1 MNKLLSALFH
11 RTVIMGLFLLLQIA
25 VLVLF
30 VLGFREY
37 YIQFYMGCLVLSLVV
52 SIWVISSRREAAY
65 KISWVVPIL
74 VFPLFGGL
82 FYILFVGN
90 RLPKWVRK
98 RMANMDAEMHSILQS
113 DCKANHLLD
122 QHPDAAQQ
130 ARYLERMA
138 SCPVYE
144 HTKTHYFS
152 LGELYIE
159 RLVQEL
165 NQAEK
170 YILLE
175 YFIIEE
181 GKVWDRI
188 LTVLKEKVGQGV
200 EVRLM
205 YDDVGCMV
213 TLPRDFAQKM
223 KREHGIETCVFNR
236 FIPVLSLRL
245 NDRNHRKMCIVDG
258 KVAFTGGVNLADEY
272 TNEKVKYGHW
282 KDSGIMLD
290 GDGAWSMTVMFLT
303 LWDYVNG
310 CKTEIEAFRPKWA
323 TGELPLD
330 VGYVQPYTDNPLD
343 NEPVGQTVY
352 LNLMNKAR
360 KYMYITSPYLILDD
374 TTATALRISAKSGVD
389 VRIIVPHIP
398 DKKVV
403 FQVTRANYELLL
415 EAGVRIYEYT
425 PGFIHSK
432 NFVVDDVFAS
442 IGSVNLDYRSLF
454 LHFENGVWL
463 YQVDTVMDMKKDF
476 LTTLENCQEI
486 LVEEYEACPWI
497 TKMVR
502 RVLKVFAPL
511 L

>member
-1 MNKLLSALFH
+1 MHKLLSAMFH
-11 RTVIMGLFLLLQIA
+11 RTVIAGLFLLLQITM
-25 VLVLF
+25 LVVF
-30 VLGFREY
+30 VLRFHEY
-37 YIQFYMGCLVLSLVV
+37 YIPFYMVCVALSLVV
-52 SIWVISSRREAAY
+52 SIWVVSSRREAAY

-82 FYILFVGN
+82 FYVMFVGN

-98 RMANMDAEMHSILQS
+98 RMSSMDEEMHSILQD
-113 DCKANHLLD
+113 DCKANHLLEE
-122 QHPDAAQQ
+122 HPDAAQQ

-138 SCPVYE
+138 ACPVYE
-144 HTKTHYFS
+144 HTKTQYFP
-152 LGELYIE
+152 LGELYID

-165 NQAEK
+165 KQAK
-170 YILLE
+170 TYIFLE

-188 LTVLKEKVGQGV
+188 LAVLKEKVGQGV
-200 EVRLM
+200 DVRIM

-213 TLPRDFAQKM
+213 TLPRKFDEKM
-223 KREHGIETCVFNR
+223 WREYGIKTCVFNR
-236 FIPVLSLRL
+236 FVPVLSLRL

-258 KVAFTGGVNLADEY
+258 KVAFTGGINLADEY
-272 TNEKVKYGHW
+272 TNEKEKYGHW
-282 KDSGIMLD
+282 KDSGMMLS
-290 GDGAWSMTVMFLT
+290 GDGAWSMAVMFMT

-310 CKTEIEAFRPKWA
+310 SKTEIEGFRPVWTA
-323 TGELPLD
+323 GELPQD

-352 LNLMNKAR
+352 LNLIHKAR

-389 VRIIVPHIP
+389 VRIIVPHVP
-398 DKKVV
+398 DKKMV
-403 FQVTRANYELLL
+403 FEVTRANYELLL
-415 EAGVRIYEYT
+415 EAGVRIFEYT

-432 NFVVDDVFAS
+432 NFVVDDEFAT

-463 YQVDTVMDMKKDF
+463 YRTDTVLDMKDDF
-476 LTTLENCQEI
+476 LATLERCQEV
-486 LVEEYEACPWI
+486 LKTDYDSCS
-497 TKMVR
+497 KLKKLVR